1 MQYNDIRSTKNKY
14 NQYNILEKSMGNP
27 LLQLIFREEWR
38 KFIRDMFD
46 LQVIIYLAPLQLE
59 LDYNIL
65 MGSIP
70 IIETSYSKY
79 NYIQKKYVMRK
90 TRQQVRLL
98 HFLLVIM
105 VDVNRHSLC
114 GLKKRN
120 TSSIEERQKYLI
132 IGIGSQLRRRSYE
145 EV

>member
-1 MQYNDIRSTKNKY
+1 
-14 NQYNILEKSMGNP
+14 MGDP

-70 IIETSYSKY
+70 IIEAPYSKY
-79 NYIQKKYVMRK
+79 NYI
-90 TRQQVRLL
+90 
-98 HFLLVIM
+98 
-105 VDVNRHSLC
+105 
-114 GLKKRN
+114 
-120 TSSIEERQKYLI
+120 
-132 IGIGSQLRRRSYE
+132 
-145 EV
+145 